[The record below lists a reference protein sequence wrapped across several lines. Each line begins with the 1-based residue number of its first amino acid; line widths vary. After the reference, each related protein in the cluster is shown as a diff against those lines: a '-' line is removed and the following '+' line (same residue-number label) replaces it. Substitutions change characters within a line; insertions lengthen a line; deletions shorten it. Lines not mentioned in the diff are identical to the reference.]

1 MEFLPVEGTP
11 RCLAAS
17 GGAAVLFGNPAVS
30 TAMAET
36 RGFASS
42 NRFEFALFGGI
53 RIKRN
58 MPDHQSPLDLPGCGG
73 AAP

>member
-11 RCLAAS
+11 RCAAAS
-17 GGAAVLFGNPAVS
+17 GGATVLFGNPAVS
-30 TAMAET
+30 TFGAET

-42 NRFEFALFGGI
+42 NRFEFAFFGGI
-53 RIKRN
+53 RFKRN
-58 MPDHQSPLDLPGCGG
+58 MPDHQSPLDLAGCPG